1 MEEDPQE
8 QVVYRRPPPL
18 SPVSTHYCPG
28 CTHGL
33 IHKLIAEVID
43 ELGIQDKTIAV
54 GPVGCSVLMY
64 DYFEVDIVQ
73 AAHGRAPATATGL
86 KRVMPDRVVFTY
98 QGDGDLAAI
107 GIGEILWAATR
118 GENIT
123 VFYINNAIYGMTG
136 GQMAPTTLLEQKT
149 TTTPYGRDIKLEG
162 YPIKIS
168 EMLALTKGAVY
179 IERTA
184 VNSPANIRKTKK
196 AIRKAFQTQID
207 DLGFSLVEILSPC
220 PTNWRMTPIEAWQ
233 WIDKVMTKEYP
244 LGVIKDI
251 TGKQDAD

>member
-1 MEEDPQE
+1 MDK
-8 QVVYRRPPPL
+8 VYTRPKSL
-18 SPVSTHYCPG
+18 KKAVFHYCPG
-28 CTHGL
+28 CGHS
-33 IHKLIAEVID
+33 IVHRIICEVID
-43 ELGIQDKTIAV
+43 EMNLQERVIGI
-54 GPVGCSVLMY
+54 PPPGCSVFAY
-64 DYFEVDIVQ
+64 HYFDVDM
-73 AAHGRAPATATGL
+73 AESAHGRGAAVATGI
-86 KRVMPDRVVFTY
+86 KRAYPEAIVFTY

-107 GIGEILWAATR
+107 GTAETIHAANR
-118 GENIT
+118 GERIT
-123 VFYINNAIYGMTG
+123 AIFINNAVYGMTG

-184 VNSPANIRKTKK
+184 ANSPANIRKTKR

-233 WIDKVMTKEYP
+233 WIDKVMSKEYP
-244 LGVIKDI
+244 LGVIKDT